1 MSNENK
7 NQKPQSQISSVK
19 DRVVLKE
26 SFKSIPDFRNVPP
39 PPPPPPPKNSKK

>member
-7 NQKPQSQISSVK
+7 NPKSQSQISSVK

-39 PPPPPPPKNSKK
+39 PPPPPPKNAKK